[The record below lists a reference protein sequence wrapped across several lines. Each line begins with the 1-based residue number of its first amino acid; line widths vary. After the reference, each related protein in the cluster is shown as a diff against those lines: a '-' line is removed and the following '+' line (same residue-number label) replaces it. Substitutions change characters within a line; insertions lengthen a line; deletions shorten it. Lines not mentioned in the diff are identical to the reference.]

1 MKEKIL
7 ETLAR
12 IPKGATARQLRD
24 ILRLEK
30 KKTERLKREL
40 EKLRKAGILI
50 KKGKRYMLSKQKAI
64 VKGKFHQ
71 SFFGYGF
78 VVPEEQGQP
87 DVFVPARYVKD
98 AMHGDTV
105 LALVVE
111 KKKGEREGRI
121 LKVVERGRRSIVG
134 FFIWEWKNPIIVPLD
149 RRIPRDIEV
158 VNFPDQPIRQ
168 GDLVLAELKKA
179 TKAVVKEVLG
189 SAEEKGVDIEAI
201 LKNYDIP
208 EEFPEEVM
216 EEVELIELDLEG
228 ELQRRKDLRGRI
240 IFTIDGEDAK
250 DFDDAV
256 SVERT
261 PDGGYILGVHIAD
274 VSYFVEKGSALDREA
289 YRRGNSVYFPER
301 AVPML
306 PEKLSTDLCSLRP
319 GEDRLTFTVEMK
331 IDKEGNIKR
340 ARFYESVIKS
350 VERMTYNDVW
360 AILQG
365 DRALRK
371 RYKHIVPTIELMAE
385 LAEKLLKKRRERG
398 SLDFD
403 LPEPMLLY
411 TPSGVLAGVLPSERN
426 FAHQIIEEFMLAANE
441 QVAKFLTKK
450 GLDAPYRIHEEP
462 DPRKI
467 MNLKKALA
475 LFGYKLS
482 WKEGESIEPSVL
494 QEVLAQVEGKP
505 EEKFISLMVLRSLK
519 LAKYSPECLGHFA
532 LAKEHYLHFTSPI
545 RRYPDLVVHRILKA
559 ALKKMENPYTYDELH
574 TICQHCSFTE
584 RRADEAEAE
593 LIQWRIVRFLQN
605 KIGEKFRGTIVGITN
620 QGIQIELEQYLVQ
633 GNILFSDM
641 KDDYFV
647 VVDGWTA
654 KGRRTGRTL
663 RVGQTLDVVLA
674 SIDPY
679 RRMIYFIPE
688 KVSDE
693 GKKRKKK
700 KRKKKAK
707 A

>member
-12 IPKGATARQLRD
+12 IPKGATPRQLRD

-40 EKLRKAGILI
+40 EKLRKAGILV

-121 LKVVERGRRSIVG
+121 LKVVERGRKNLVG

-189 SAEEKGVDIEAI
+189 SPEEKGVDIEAI
-201 LKNYDIP
+201 LRNYDIP

-216 EEVELIELDLEG
+216 EEVELLELDLEG
-228 ELQRRKDLRGRI
+228 ELQRRKDLRDRI

-319 GEDRLTFTVEMK
+319 REDRLTFTVEMR

-340 ARFYESVIKS
+340 ARFYESVIRS
-350 VERMTYNDVW
+350 VERMTYTDVW

-371 RYKHIVPTIELMAE
+371 RYRHIVPTIELMAE
-385 LAEKLLKKRRERG
+385 LAEKLLRKRRERG

-450 GLDAPYRIHEEP
+450 GLAAPYRIHEEP

-482 WKEGESIEPSVL
+482 WKEGESLEPSVL
-494 QEVLAQVEGKP
+494 QEVLEQVEGKP

-559 ALKKMENPYTYDELH
+559 ALKKMDSPYSYDELH

-688 KVSDE
+688 KESDE